1 MKKMTMNIKI
11 NYKFASL
18 NDIINVS
25 RTNRFMANKLKK
37 DEMEVVR
44 YSTIGI
50 KPITDYPV
58 EIVFLWHIKNINS
71 DLDGRCAKNILDGL
85 VNAGILQ
92 NDSLKYIN
100 KITHEYIKDTK
111 DYVELTIT
119 AR

>member
-1 MKKMTMNIKI
+1 
-11 NYKFASL
+11 
-18 NDIINVS
+18 
-25 RTNRFMANKLKK
+25 MANKLKK

-71 DLDGRCAKNILDGL
+71 DIDGRCAKNILDGL
-85 VNAGILQ
+85 VNARILQ

>member
-1 MKKMTMNIKI
+1 MRVVLD
-11 NYKFASL
+11 YKFASL

-50 KPITDYPV
+50 PAIENYPV

-71 DLDGRCAKNILDGL
+71 DLDGRVEKNILDGL
-85 VNAGILQ
+85 VNVGILK
-92 NDSLKYIN
+92 NDSLKYIS

-111 DYVELTIT
+111 DYVEVYIEEKSKS
-119 AR
+119 